1 MSWKL
6 ALAPVALWAGCALAH
21 GATVAL
27 DLRAAATVRGK
38 DVLLGDVA
46 SIEGADARQRQALLA
61 VRLGAAPLAGY
72 AQDFSR
78 AAIEAAVLARPPA
91 AGLVLDWR
99 GAARVIVRRAGAL
112 VAGNELVDVARKGI
126 AARFGGEYD
135 EIELTPVG
143 KVADVQVADGRLEL
157 RPRETAGPLR
167 PRTTAWIDVLVDGAV
182 YRSVALPFQAKAWR
196 TVALTR
202 RTLPADAQVGAD
214 DVRLAR
220 QEVLAL
226 PGQPAPAP
234 ALGEHWRL
242 RTAVA
247 EGEVLL
253 RERLVPAGAIRRGDR
268 VTLLVTAG
276 AIRIESVAVAQEDG
290 VMGGLLQVLPAG
302 GNTAVKARVIGTHL
316 VAIDEN

>member
-6 ALAPVALWAGCALAH
+6 ALAPLALWAGCALAQ

-38 DVLLGDVA
+38 DVLLADVA
-46 SIEGADARQRQALLA
+46 AIEGADARQRQALGA
-61 VRLGAAPLAGY
+61 VRLGPAPLVGY

-78 AAIEAAVLARPPA
+78 AAIEAAVLARPLA

-99 GAARVIVRRAGAL
+99 GAARVIVRRAGTL
-112 VAGNELVDVARKGI
+112 VAGSELADVARKGL
-126 AARFGGEYD
+126 AARYGREYD

-143 KVADVQVADGRLEL
+143 TVTDVQVADGRLEL

-182 YRSVALPFQAKAWR
+182 YRSVALPMQAKAWR
-196 TVALTR
+196 TVALAR
-202 RTLPADAQVGAD
+202 RSLPVDAQVGAD
-214 DVRLAR
+214 DVRLVR

-226 PGQPAPAP
+226 AGQPAAAP
-234 ALGEHWRL
+234 AVGEHWRL

-253 RERLVPAGAIRRGDR
+253 REQLVPTGAIRRGDR

-276 AIRIESVAVAQEDG
+276 AIRIESAAVAQEDG
-290 VMGGLLQVLPAG
+290 VAGAVLRVLPAG
-302 GNTAVKARVIGTHL
+302 GEAVVKARVIGTHL
-316 VAIDEN
+316 VAMDEN